1 MVGSK
6 IVEGRIELRR
16 SDEEKK
22 PILLRLSRIEG
33 QVRGL
38 RNMIEEDRYC
48 LDEVQQINAI
58 TAALREV
65 AMVIIGQHVAQ
76 GVEVAIRDNDSSL
89 AIDDVMRLLREA
101 MRSRD

>member
-16 SDEEKK
+16 SNDEKK

-38 RNMIEEDRYC
+38 RGMIEEDRYC

>member
-16 SDEEKK
+16 SNDEKK
-22 PILLRLSRIEG
+22 PILLRLNRIEG

-38 RNMIEEDRYC
+38 RGMIEDDRYC

>member
-16 SDEEKK
+16 SDDEKK
-22 PILLRLSRIEG
+22 PILLRLNRIEG

-38 RNMIEEDRYC
+38 RGMIEEDRYC

-101 MRSRD
+101 MRIRD